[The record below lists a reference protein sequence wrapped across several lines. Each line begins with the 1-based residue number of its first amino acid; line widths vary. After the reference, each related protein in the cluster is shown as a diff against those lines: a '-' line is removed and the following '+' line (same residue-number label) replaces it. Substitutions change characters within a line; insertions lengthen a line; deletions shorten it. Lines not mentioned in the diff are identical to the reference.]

1 MVYIYSIIY
10 RLVLYPYLLWRGRK
24 ALSHTW
30 YRRLR
35 MTLLVEFLLALL
47 GVLIHRYIEHSLMSF
62 YMSMGLF
69 IFFSLGYASV
79 FALLINGLRLLDE
92 RYLGW
97 YARLGSRIKL
107 WAERLVWLLSGV
119 IFLGTMY
126 SGYLN
131 VADPATRYHRLVID
145 RLANPSI
152 PAEHR
157 LRLALLTDLHIGE
170 GITPGY
176 VEQAVDR
183 TLAEKPDLVLI
194 GGDYIDH
201 DHKYAYT
208 ERVMQAMRR
217 LNQARHGV
225 YYVLGNHEY
234 RVDTLANMRW
244 VEQVGGTLLVD
255 SVAQP
260 AGGLINLIGRD
271 DYVNRSRAMLE
282 QLTQGLD
289 TSRPTILLEHTPE
302 GLDSLKGES
311 IDLALYGHTHGGQLW
326 PMPLLIWLKYGIVSG
341 TERIGQ
347 TEVCV
352 TSGIGAAGAPY
363 RIGTRSELVIYDL
376 YW

>member
-97 YARLGSRIKL
+97 YARLDSRIKL

-217 LNQARHGV
+217 LNQAPHGV

-282 QLTQGLD
+282 QLTRGLD

-302 GLDSLKGES
+302 ELDSLKGES

>member
-126 SGYLN
+126 SGYRN

-282 QLTQGLD
+282 QLTRGLD

-302 GLDSLKGES
+302 ELDSLKGES

>member
-10 RLVLYPYLLWRGRK
+10 RLILYPYLLWRGHK
-24 ALSHTW
+24 ALSQTW

-35 MTLLVEFLLALL
+35 MTLLVEFILALL
-47 GVLIHRYIEHSLMSF
+47 GVLIHRYIQHPLMSF

-79 FALLINGLRLLDE
+79 FALVMNGLKLLDQ

-97 YARLGSRIKL
+97 YTKLSAGIKT
-107 WAERLVWLLSGV
+107 WTERLVWLVSGV

-126 SGYLN
+126 SGYHN
-131 VADPATRYHRLVID
+131 VADPEIKHHRLIID
-145 RLANPSI
+145 RLTKPSI

-176 VEQAVDR
+176 IEQAVEL

-208 ERVMQAMRR
+208 EQVMQAMRR
-217 LNQARHGV
+217 LTQVPYGV

-271 DYVNRSRAMLE
+271 DYVNRSRAMIE
-282 QLTQGLD
+282 QLTHGLD

-302 GLDSLKGES
+302 ALDSLKGES

-326 PMPLLIWLKYGIVSG
+326 PMPLLIWLKYGITSG
-341 TERIGQ
+341 TKQVGG

-352 TSGIGAAGAPY
+352 TSGVGAAGAPY

>member
-97 YARLGSRIKL
+97 YARLDSRIKL

-217 LNQARHGV
+217 LNQAPYGV

-282 QLTQGLD
+282 QLTRGLD

>member
-97 YARLGSRIKL
+97 YARLDSRIKL
-107 WAERLVWLLSGV
+107 WTERLVWLLSGV

-126 SGYLN
+126 SGYRN

-217 LNQARHGV
+217 LNQAPHGV

-282 QLTQGLD
+282 QLTRGLD

>member
-107 WAERLVWLLSGV
+107 WVERLVWLLSGV

>member
-217 LNQARHGV
+217 LNQAPYGV

>member
-35 MTLLVEFLLALL
+35 VTLLVEFVLALL

-97 YARLGSRIKL
+97 YARLGSGIKL

-119 IFLGTMY
+119 VFLGTMY
-126 SGYLN
+126 SGYRN

-217 LNQARHGV
+217 LNQAPHGV

>member
-217 LNQARHGV
+217 LNQAPHGV

-282 QLTQGLD
+282 QLTRGLD

>member
-97 YARLGSRIKL
+97 YARLDSRIKL
-107 WAERLVWLLSGV
+107 WTERLVWLLSGV

-217 LNQARHGV
+217 LNQAPYGV

-282 QLTQGLD
+282 QLTRGLD

>member
-126 SGYLN
+126 SGYRN

-176 VEQAVDR
+176 VEQAVNR

-217 LNQARHGV
+217 LNQAPHGV

>member
-126 SGYLN
+126 SGYRN

-217 LNQARHGV
+217 LNQAPHGV

-282 QLTQGLD
+282 QLTRGLD

-302 GLDSLKGES
+302 ELDSLKGES

>member
-97 YARLGSRIKL
+97 YARLDSRIKL

-217 LNQARHGV
+217 LNQAPHGV

>member
-217 LNQARHGV
+217 LNQAPHGV

>member
-107 WAERLVWLLSGV
+107 WVERLVWLLSGV

-217 LNQARHGV
+217 LNQAPHGV

-282 QLTQGLD
+282 QLTRGLD

>member
-97 YARLGSRIKL
+97 YARLGSRIKF

-217 LNQARHGV
+217 LNQAPYGV

-282 QLTQGLD
+282 QLTRGLD

>member
-126 SGYLN
+126 SGYRN

-217 LNQARHGV
+217 LNQAPHGV

>member
-217 LNQARHGV
+217 LNQAPHGV

-282 QLTQGLD
+282 QLTRGLD

-302 GLDSLKGES
+302 ELDSLKGES